1 MGLEPAFQVKKH
13 VLSVS
18 YGPGTLL
25 EHLPLRPQV
34 NRVLKVNALETGM
47 GRGKRERSNK
57 ALV

>member
-1 MGLEPAFQVKKH
+1 MGLEPAFQVNKH

-34 NRVLKVNALETGM
+34 NRVKGKCSRN
-47 GRGKRERSNK
+47 RYGKRQEGK
-57 ALV
+57 K